1 MYRRDLELAPGEAFR
16 LRRRLSPRSL
26 PFWLVLAALG
36 FAAYD
41 LVAGRYWIGAATA
54 LLALAFVLE
63 SFFDGWRV
71 EQRVVVHRVLTLR
84 GVREARLPASQIRG
98 VHVAFD
104 RGRARAFI
112 ETLDGEEV
120 ALVEGP
126 EAPVRQIADR
136 LSAAISDRPQTLH

>member
-16 LRRRLSPRSL
+16 LRRRFSPRSL

-36 FAAYD
+36 FAAFD
-41 LVAGRYWIGAATA
+41 LVSRRWWVGSATL
-54 LLALAFVLE
+54 LLALAFVAE

-71 EQRVVVHRVLTLR
+71 EERVVVHRALTLR
-84 GVREARLPASQIRG
+84 GLREAKLPVSQIRG
-98 VHVAFD
+98 VHVAFEG
-104 RGRARAFI
+104 RRARAFI

-126 EAPVRQIADR
+126 EAPVRQIAER
-136 LSAAISDRPQTLH
+136 LSAAISNQPRMLH